1 MKISST
7 DFSLCP
13 LRLLTVNG
21 ELPTV
26 NFFYGA

>member
-7 DFSLCP
+7 DFSMCS
-13 LRLLTVNG
+13 LRLLAVNG

-26 NFFYGA
+26 NFFYGT